1 VEGGVMYKSMV
12 KDLEK
17 NGFLVSIGKK
27 GMSKGTLVCSPPVDV
42 VVLDAEKMG
51 IEIPTTDG
59 LNVVGQD

>member
-1 VEGGVMYKSMV
+1 
-12 KDLEK
+12 
-17 NGFLVSIGKK
+17 
-27 GMSKGTLVCSPPVDV
+27 V